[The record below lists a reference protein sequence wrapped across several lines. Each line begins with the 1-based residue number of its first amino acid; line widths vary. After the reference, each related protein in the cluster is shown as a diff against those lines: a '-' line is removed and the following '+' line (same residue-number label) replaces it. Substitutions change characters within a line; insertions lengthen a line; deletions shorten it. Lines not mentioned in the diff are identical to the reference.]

1 MLTFAAL
8 WLACGVLAALRLYAT
23 QGPPQNGWRSY
34 ASALLLGPIAL
45 VAALI
50 R

>member
-1 MLTFAAL
+1 MLTALVL
-8 WLACGVLAALRLYAT
+8 WLACGALAAHRLYAKE
-23 QGPPQNGWRSY
+23 GPPQNGWRSY
-34 ASALLLGPIAL
+34 ASALFLGPIAL

>member
-1 MLTFAAL
+1 MLTALVL
-8 WLACGVLAALRLYAT
+8 WLSCGVLAAHRLYAT
-23 QGPPQNGWRSY
+23 EGPPQNGWRSY
-34 ASALLLGPIAL
+34 ASSLLLGPIAL